1 MTVHELTEKLKEYP
15 QDADVR
21 INTMNLNKLYEEN
34 TKAVYYIRQVGDIWE
49 NEMMGIVYLEVK

>member
-1 MTVHELTEKLKEYP
+1 MTVQELIDKLKEYP

-34 TKAVYYIRQVGDIWE
+34 TRAVYYIRQICDVWE
-49 NEMMGIVYLEVK
+49 NKMLGIVNLEAE